1 MLEILGED
9 FDIVINNI
17 VFGSWLCKINI
28 FWKKIISFVK
38 EGKEGISK
46 LKEFLTGRS
55 KEVEIIKKQLNI
67 LKIKVLNI
75 LKI

>member
-28 FWKKIISFVK
+28 FWKKINSF
-38 EGKEGISK
+38 GKKGIQK

-55 KEVEIIKKQLNI
+55 KEVEII
-67 LKIKVLNI
+67 
-75 LKI
+75 

>member
-1 MLEILGED
+1 M
-9 FDIVINNI
+9 V
-17 VFGSWLCKINI
+17 KINI
-28 FWKKIISFVK
+28 FWKKIISF
-38 EGKEGISK
+38 GKKGISK